1 MIIDFPPWLWFFFI
15 YICIVVQSGLHFLF
29 ILFWSVTPMKPIVK
43 KFGIIG
49 ICLVLFSTA
58 VLAETQYIN
67 DKMKITLRTGPAN
80 DRKIIA
86 LLSIGQEVEVLKP
99 GEEWTQVRLDNG
111 KEGWVVSRFLTNNM
125 PSSIEL
131 EMLKNK
137 HQALLARDALLLE
150 ESKALK
156 SENNAFSN
164 ELADTKKRLQA
175 LNTSYETLK
184 TASTEF
190 LDLQSKYKKMSAK
203 LTEQTQKASKYEEDL
218 TKLLW
223 NKNIK
228 WFLSGAGVLILGFII
243 GFMTKR
249 QRRRSSLL

>member
-1 MIIDFPPWLWFFFI
+1 
-15 YICIVVQSGLHFLF
+15 
-29 ILFWSVTPMKPIVK
+29 MKPIVK
-43 KFGIIG
+43 KLGIIG
-49 ICLVLFSTA
+49 ICLFLFSTA
-58 VLAETQYIN
+58 VLAETKYIN

-86 LLSIGQEVEVLKP
+86 LLSVGQKVEVLKP
-99 GEEWTQVRLDNG
+99 GEEWTQVRSDDG
-111 KEGWVVSRFLTNNM
+111 KEGWVVSRFLTDKM

-131 EMLKNK
+131 DVLKNK
-137 HQALLARDALLLE
+137 HQALLARDTLLLE
-150 ESKALK
+150 ENKTLK
-156 SENNAFSN
+156 GENNAFSN
-164 ELADTKKRLQA
+164 DLADTKKKLQA
-175 LNTSYETLK
+175 LNTSYESLK

-203 LTEQTQKASKYEEDL
+203 LAEQTQKADKYEEDL

-243 GFMTKR
+243 GFSAKR
-249 QRRRSSLL
+249 HRRRSSLL

>member
-1 MIIDFPPWLWFFFI
+1 
-15 YICIVVQSGLHFLF
+15 
-29 ILFWSVTPMKPIVK
+29 MKQIVK
-43 KFGIIG
+43 KLGIIG
-49 ICLVLFSTA
+49 ICLFLFSTA
-58 VLAETQYIN
+58 VLAETKYIN
-67 DKMKITLRTGPAN
+67 DTMKITLRTGPAN

-86 LLSIGQEVEVLKP
+86 LLSIGQKVEVLKP
-99 GEEWTQVRLDNG
+99 GEEWTQVRSDDG
-111 KEGWVVSRFLTNNM
+111 KEGWVVSRFLTDKM

-131 EMLKNK
+131 DVLKNK

-150 ESKALK
+150 ENKTLK
-156 SENNAFSN
+156 GENNAFSN
-164 ELADTKKRLQA
+164 DLADTKKKLQA
-175 LNTSYETLK
+175 LNTSYESLK

-203 LTEQTQKASKYEEDL
+203 LAEQTQKADKYEEDL

-243 GFMTKR
+243 GFSAKR
-249 QRRRSSLL
+249 HRRRSSLL

>member
-1 MIIDFPPWLWFFFI
+1 
-15 YICIVVQSGLHFLF
+15 
-29 ILFWSVTPMKPIVK
+29 MKPIVK

-58 VLAETQYIN
+58 VMAETKYIN
-67 DKMKITLRTGPAN
+67 EKMKITLRTGPAK

-86 LLSIGQEVEVLKP
+86 LLNIGQKVKVLKP
-99 GEEWTQVRLDNG
+99 GEEWTKVRLDNG
-111 KEGWVVSRFLTNNM
+111 KEGWVVSRFLTNKM
-125 PSSIEL
+125 PSRIEL
-131 EMLKNK
+131 EILKNK

-150 ESKALK
+150 ENKTLK
-156 SENNAFSN
+156 TENKTFGND
-164 ELADTKKRLQA
+164 LAATKKRLQA
-175 LNTSYETLK
+175 LNKSHETLK
-184 TASTEF
+184 TASAEF

-203 LTEQTQKASKYEEDL
+203 LAEQTQKANKYEEDL

-228 WFLSGAGVLILGFII
+228 WFLGGAGVLILGFII
-243 GFMTKR
+243 GFSTKR